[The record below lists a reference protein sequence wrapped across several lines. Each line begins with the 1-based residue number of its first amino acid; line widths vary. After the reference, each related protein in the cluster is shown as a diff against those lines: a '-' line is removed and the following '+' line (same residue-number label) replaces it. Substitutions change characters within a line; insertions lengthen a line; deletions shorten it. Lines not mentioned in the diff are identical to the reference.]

1 MLDKL
6 LGRKEKGINIFNLPE
21 RKYCREQRKLSKMDK
36 KDLLDVMKDME
47 KHIEVLVE
55 KVNHVLDFVVRKWK
69 KRILASY

>member
-69 KRILASY
+69 KGILVSY

>member
-47 KHIEVLVE
+47 KHVEVLVE

-69 KRILASY
+69 KGILASY